1 MSIQTVTV
9 FFSSYAPDQ
18 RFATAEAA
26 RDFEKTVIPRL
37 EVIRIIAQEGRVH
50 QTDISSIDKIVA
62 ALGNL
67 WRVPGFDLPDVAQ
80 GDL

>member
-1 MSIQTVTV
+1 VSIQTSTV
-9 FFSSYAPDQ
+9 FFSSYSPDQ
-18 RFATAEAA
+18 RFATAEEA

-37 EVIRIIAQEGRVH
+37 EVIRIISHEGRVD

-67 WRVPGFDLPDVAQ
+67 WRVPGFELPGVAQ
-80 GDL
+80 GDS